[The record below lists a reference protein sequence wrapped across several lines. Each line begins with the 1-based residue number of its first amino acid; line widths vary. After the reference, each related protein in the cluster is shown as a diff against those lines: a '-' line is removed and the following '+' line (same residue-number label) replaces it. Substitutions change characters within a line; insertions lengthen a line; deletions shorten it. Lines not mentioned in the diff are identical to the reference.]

1 MRRSLG
7 VLRALVMIV
16 LLLVCCD
23 NTACSMVVW
32 GCDEK
37 PEDDVTLVCWLSLVV
52 NQEVWEIMLAT
63 LAEACQ
69 LCICCI

>member
-1 MRRSLG
+1 M
-7 VLRALVMIV
+7 VV

-37 PEDDVTLVCWLSLVV
+37 PEDDVTWFGLLAITCCKARGVGDHVSYPGRSMSTMY
-52 NQEVWEIMLAT
+52 MLYMIIF
-63 LAEACQ
+63 ES
-69 LCICCI
+69 